1 MSLKRKEPPH
11 SWEGGEIKAEMQGC
25 LNGDIYRRSH
35 GRQKRMRYAP
45 QYYALDIVLGCGLVI
60 AGWPQDIPFTDL
72 SAVGG
77 GIDTL
82 REIRRRWYLP
92 DGDPE
97 KLRFEPA
104 SREDY
109 ANAAH
114 DPESVHP
121 TPQHLP
127 ELKARAAAA
136 KARAQALPVES
147 DVYDSRNM
155 RRVGRQSTSTMP
167 EPKAWTQ
174 QRQDTKKRRARASDM
189 ETRVRKKRQTTG
201 VTSMPFVLQGA
212 DKVSGGDGEQGS
224 DSEEAYTLDDP
235 ITDFNLTRSFGGELS
250 DDPIKDASDSKR
262 EKA

>member
-1 MSLKRKEPPH
+1 MEISVSIARTSELAQCSPSHADRK
-11 SWEGGEIKAEMQGC
+11 
-25 LNGDIYRRSH
+25 SH
-35 GRQKRMRYAP
+35 GMQKRMRYAP

-60 AGWPQDIPFTDL
+60 AGWPQDVPFTDL
-72 SAVGG
+72 SSVGG
-77 GIDTL
+77 GIEAL

-97 KLRFEPA
+97 RLRFEPA
-104 SREDY
+104 SRDDY
-109 ANAAH
+109 ANAAR

-121 TPQHLP
+121 TPQYLP

-167 EPKAWTQ
+167 EPKARTQ

-212 DKVSGGDGEQGS
+212 DEVSGGDGEQGP
-224 DSEEAYTLDDP
+224 EEAYALEDP
-235 ITDFNLTRSFGGELS
+235 ITNSNFKLTRSFGGELS
-250 DDPIKDASDSKR
+250 DDPIEDASTSK
-262 EKA
+262 